1 MSGKSD
7 ELSGSKSVPII
18 IQSEGVFNIGIT
30 FNESNYDVWSQ
41 LMEMHILGR
50 SSSLK
55 TQCFI
60 KGILRWR

>member
-30 FNESNYDVWSQ
+30 LNESNYDVWSQ
-41 LMEMHILGR
+41 LMEMHIAEREKL
-50 SSSLK
+50 S
-55 TQCFI
+55 FI
-60 KGILRWR
+60 VGIDDP